1 MTERTGPPL
10 QKIQLNVDGKK
21 ILPPVRQPRQFFP
34 FRNITE
40 LVIQGEKLFNPLK
53 GKRML
58 FILKK
63 LLKSLNFKVDIV
75 LPSLL
80 NITRDPWRV
89 RQLKAAK
96 DEAGA

>member
-1 MTERTGPPL
+1 MLMERKFYHLFVNPGS
-10 QKIQLNVDGKK
+10 
-21 ILPPVRQPRQFFP
+21 FFP
-34 FRNITE
+34 FGTSLSLSSR
-40 LVIQGEKLFNPLK
+40 EKSSLTPSK
-53 GKRML
+53 VKML